1 VERKNVLFRVKKRSG
16 YCPGGGNLR
25 RGICPMSGSLRME
38 YRPNPNLFS
47 WGSVRGLFTGRVIRT
62 SSTTEYLTMILYRP
76 TTQTRCMTMI
86 LRHRVTSG
94 DVLALFDAPTATS
107 V

>member
-1 VERKNVLFRVKKRSG
+1 VERKNVLFRVKKG
-16 YCPGGGNLR
+16 V
-25 RGICPMSGSLRME
+25 GIVREGEISDGE
-38 YRPNPNLFS
+38 YAQCRDPYEWSIGLTPTFFS